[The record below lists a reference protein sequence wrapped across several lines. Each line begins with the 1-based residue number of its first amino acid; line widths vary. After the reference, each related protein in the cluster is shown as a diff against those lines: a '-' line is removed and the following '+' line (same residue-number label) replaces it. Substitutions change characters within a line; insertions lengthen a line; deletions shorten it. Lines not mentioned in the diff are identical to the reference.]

1 MIMMKMKKTARRLK
15 ERATRARRLQEK
27 VGRLQAQVNNLQ
39 AQLNECEKTCN
50 GLKDWTL
57 QAIGEATEETVRL
70 EIEHWTTHGDFA
82 SLVNDA
88 VDFEGVEIDVTVDAT
103 ACIL

>member
-1 MIMMKMKKTARRLK
+1 MIIKKMKKTAQYLK
-15 ERATRARRLQEK
+15 ERANRTRRLQEK

-39 AQLNECEKTCN
+39 AQVNNLQKTCD
-50 GLKDWTL
+50 GFLDCTL
-57 QAIGEATEETVRL
+57 TAINEATEEAVRL

-88 VDFEGVEIDVTVDAT
+88 VDFEGVEIDVTVDAS
-103 ACIL
+103 AVIL